1 MTREKRKWVCV
12 FFVELNLKKLKKISP
27 PGVTVLHH
35 YTLPSVGLVN
45 ETLADGGVFFRAKRR
60 GDQVA
65 RVGADDRRLRP
76 PSFLPLRQNSAL
88 S

>member
-1 MTREKRKWVCV
+1 MCV

-45 ETLADGGVFFRAKRR
+45 ETLADGGVFLGRKEGGTKSRE
-60 GDQVA
+60 
-65 RVGADDRRLRP
+65 
-76 PSFLPLRQNSAL
+76 
-88 S
+88 